1 MNKKESKNIS
11 KSFLIGSKKYNNL
24 DSIDKIKIL
33 IKIEKKLKYKL
44 TSNEAENIFKNN
56 YKNFT
61 KKLNLILKK

>member
-11 KSFLIGSKKYNNL
+11 KGFFIGSKKYNNL

>member
-1 MNKKESKNIS
+1 MNNKESKNIS

-33 IKIEKKLKYKL
+33 VKIEKKLKYKL

-56 YKNFT
+56 YKNFA